1 MSIQGA
7 TAPIHSVLEYLSNKD
22 RTLEIPPWQ
31 REYVWTPSETGEVGV
46 LLQDLKDFISSDD
59 PDYLLGS
66 VFLSHGAD
74 EVQDRLLIDGQQRT
88 LTLTLLLM
96 ACRKHISNAKLLK
109 ADDMFHATMLV
120 DLLSC
125 FSKSGLEYFPKV
137 IMIQG
142 KANDILKQLFLWSMS
157 ADGEQS
163 DLLTEEKEHWT
174 PTQRNLV
181 SVAKWIYEK
190 QIHNENW
197 LKNDEI
203 LKGMRKILDNVKF
216 IEVTLS
222 NEQEAIAVFDR
233 INSRGSRLDSGDLVK
248 NRIFQRVPDGDPF
261 DAVTENWTAMMESLV
276 KCTQTRMRE
285 PKFLLRALALQDPKI
300 VKEVDDPE
308 GPTTKAKNVKITY
321 EQLVPY
327 WTNRL
332 EGPGGQSAP
341 GKMSAVEFSNR
352 LVLSAKHLQLLSE
365 ENYPKISQTR
375 DARLYFTRFLKSVQH
390 YPMLMAGA
398 SIKNKGAFETLAK
411 QVFNR
416 TAFYL
421 LSDERNQD
429 FEAIVPSWTAAIF
442 KLGADASPEELKKVY
457 SEEASVTNVQLEAL
471 HEALLNWS
479 YKDATERRK
488 IRAVLSL
495 LSWKMDEIVK
505 KLDEGSPESYYRT
518 RKVDGMSWDIDHVGA
533 GGKAE
538 KNSKLHTIGNLVL
551 LHPFDNRSAGDK
563 SAISKFDNYAGS
575 HLYLTKTL
583 AEVKISVDKK
593 KLEKFCSS
601 ENIAIPQ
608 SVLEEWNDEAIDQR
622 AAFYWSLL
630 KHELTSDI

>member
-1 MSIQGA
+1 MSINGA
-7 TAPIHSVLEYLSNKD
+7 NAPIHSVLEYLSNKN

-46 LLQDLKDFISSDD
+46 LLQDLKDFITSNDS
-59 PDYLLGS
+59 DYLLGS
-66 VFLSHGAD
+66 VFLSHGGENEA
-74 EVQDRLLIDGQQRT
+74 DRLLIDGQQRT

-109 ADDMFHATMLV
+109 ADDMFHASMLV
-120 DLLSC
+120 DLLAC
-125 FSKSGLEYFPKV
+125 FSKSGLDYFPKV
-137 IMIQG
+137 VMVQG

-163 DLLTEEKEHWT
+163 DLLMEEKDHWT

-203 LKGMRKILDNVKF
+203 IKGMRKILDHVKL

-248 NRIFQRVPDGDPF
+248 NRIFQRVPDGEPF

-285 PKFLLRALALQDPKI
+285 PKFLLRAIALQDPKI
-300 VKEVDDPE
+300 SKEVSDPDS
-308 GPTTKAKNVKITY
+308 PITKGKTVKITY

-332 EGPGGQSAP
+332 EGPGGQPAP
-341 GKMSAVEFSNR
+341 GKISAVEFSNR
-352 LVLSAKHLQLLSE
+352 LVTSAKQLQLLSE
-365 ENYPKISQTR
+365 EFHPKSGQNR
-375 DARLYFTRFLKSVQH
+375 DARLFFARFLKSVQH

-398 SIKNKGAFETLAK
+398 AIRNKSVYETLAK

-429 FEAIVPSWTAAIF
+429 FEGIVPSWTAKIH
-442 KLGADASPEELKKVY
+442 KLGPDATSEDLKNIY
-457 SEEASVTNVQLEAL
+457 LEEANISNVQIEAL
-471 HEALLNWS
+471 HEAMSNWS

-495 LSWKMDEIVK
+495 LSWKVDDIVK

-518 RKVDGMSWDIDHVGA
+518 RKVDGMSWDIDHVSA
-533 GGKAE
+533 GGKAG
-538 KNSKLHTIGNLVL
+538 KHSKLHTIGNLVL

-563 SAISKFDNYAGS
+563 PPMEKFDNYSGS

-583 AEVKISVDKK
+583 SEVKISVDRKK
-593 KLEKFCSS
+593 IENFCSS
-601 ENIAIPQ
+601 ADISIPNCELGNWDD
-608 SVLEEWNDEAIDQR
+608 SAIDSR
-622 AAFYWSLL
+622 ANFYWSLL
-630 KHELTSDI
+630 RHEITSDL